1 MFHSYVSLPEDI
13 YIIIYIYIYNEDI
26 SSFGLTLMVML
37 LVSCTFVSNHR
48 NAMTIPQ
55 RRAYCS
61 DRLKPPARYATNLQI
76 DKHWYPKGYLICI
89 DVLTVTFS
97 S

>member
-1 MFHSYVSLPEDI
+1 MRI
-13 YIIIYIYIYNEDI
+13 
-26 SSFGLTLMVML
+26 SFGLTLMVML
-37 LVSCTFVSNHR
+37 LVSCTFVINHR

-55 RRAYCS
+55 GRAYFS
-61 DRLKPPARYATNLQI
+61 DRLKPPARYATNLHI
-76 DKHWYPKGYLICI
+76 DKPWYPKDYLICI